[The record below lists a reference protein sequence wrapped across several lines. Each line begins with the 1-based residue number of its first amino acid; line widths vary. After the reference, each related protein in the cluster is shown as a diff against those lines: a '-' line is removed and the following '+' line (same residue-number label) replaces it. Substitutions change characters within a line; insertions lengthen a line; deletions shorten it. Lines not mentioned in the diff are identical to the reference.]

1 MQIQRFCAQNG
12 VNMNLKKETFYT
24 LPPVRF
30 FQKAGKY
37 LNECAL
43 SARAGQ
49 TAFFLMLSFFP
60 FLIFVFAILRLT
72 PLTEETFILF
82 LLAVIPQSF
91 HEFIRTL
98 IHDIYTTG
106 SGHVLPLTIVS
117 AIWLGSKA
125 FLSLVQG
132 LNAVYRQ
139 KESRNFIVLRILA
152 FVYSIAFALLLI
164 ATLAILVFGNWIHT
178 HICQNFPL
186 ISSIT
191 KNIINFRM
199 AIAFV
204 ILFAVFLLLYYVFP
218 NCKWKLRYH
227 IPGALL
233 STLGWILFSYLFSY
247 YVDSFSNYSTFYG
260 TATTIALLMVWI
272 YACMYILFLGGAVNR
287 YLTEDRKV
295 LLSVRH
301 IRQKP
306 DAGSGKIMR

>member
-1 MQIQRFCAQNG
+1 MKLN
-12 VNMNLKKETFYT
+12 KETFSSLAPIQFSKKT
-24 LPPVRF
+24 
-30 FQKAGKY
+30 GKY

-43 SARAGQ
+43 SAHAGQ

-72 PLTEETFILF
+72 PLTEQTFVLF
-82 LLAVIPQSF
+82 LLAIIPQSF
-91 HEFIRTL
+91 HEFIQTL
-98 IHDIYTTG
+98 LHDIYTTS
-106 SGHVLPLTIVS
+106 SGHILPLTVVS

-139 KESRNFIVLRILA
+139 KESRNFVVLRIFA
-152 FVYSIAFALLLI
+152 FVYSIVFALLLV

-178 HICQNFPL
+178 HICQKFPL
-186 ISSIT
+186 IASIT

-199 AIAFV
+199 LIAFI

-218 NCKWKLRYH
+218 NCKWKLRCH
-227 IPGALL
+227 VPGALL
-233 STLGWILFSYLFSY
+233 STLGWLLFSFLFSY

-260 TATTIALLMVWI
+260 TATTIALLMVWL

-287 YLTEDRKV
+287 YLTEDKKT
-295 LLSVRH
+295 LLSFRH
-301 IRQKP
+301 ICKKS
-306 DAGSGKIMR
+306 DGGTGKIM